1 MGGTC
6 VSKIPCSHN
15 LVVSLI
21 EKKSQI
27 HKLTP
32 KIQPSLAS
40 NQTLTNFSSKNTMSK
55 ISEDSFEG
63 ILLKEINLIRSEPK
77 KYANKLK
84 DLLPNI
90 KETKG
95 KLYFHFENKQ
105 KILITKGKEL
115 FQETIGI
122 LNKTKPMN
130 KLTWNHLLKIN
141 IPSHIKKMT
150 NGHIENLMINK
161 RREFKNQFA
170 QITFTI
176 DIFSNPILS
185 VIFQIT
191 DEMFNSERRNA
202 ILNPSFNHYA
212 VCYRED
218 TTDGKFFSISTFA

>member
-6 VSKIPCSHN
+6 VSKIPCSN
-15 LVVSLI
+15 NSVVSLI

-27 HKLTP
+27 QKLTP
-32 KIQPSLAS
+32 KIQPSIIS
-40 NQTLTNFSSKNTMSK
+40 NQTLTNFTSNNTMSK
-55 ISEDSFEG
+55 ITEDSFEG
-63 ILLKEINLIRSEPK
+63 LLLKEINLIRSEPQ

-84 DLLPNI
+84 ELIPNI
-90 KETKG
+90 RETNG

-105 KILITKGKEL
+105 KILITKGEEL

-130 KLTWNHLLKIN
+130 KLSWNHFLKIN
-141 IPSHIKKMT
+141 IPSHIKKIT
-150 NGHIENLMINK
+150 NGHIENLMISK
-161 RREFKNQFA
+161 RREYKNQFA

-202 ILNPSFNHYA
+202 ILNPSFSQYA
-212 VCYRED
+212 VSYRED
-218 TTDGKFFSISTFA
+218 ITEGKFFSISTFA